1 MKADKIIVPIAIL
14 GILGAGSFL
23 LYTYFKNKR
32 KQSGKSAFKPPLSE
46 SQLQQTEK
54 SFKDY
59 VDKLKKKQESTTL
72 ISNTQPQGFA
82 QSGGFTSPSLVNTQS
97 PIFQS
102 TNQPLGTINYKPK
115 PFFSN
120 VVGQFG
126 IVGI

>member
-1 MKADKIIVPIAIL
+1 M
-14 GILGAGSFL
+14 
-23 LYTYFKNKR
+23 
-32 KQSGKSAFKPPLSE
+32 
-46 SQLQQTEK
+46 
-54 SFKDY
+54 
-59 VDKLKKKQESTTL
+59 VDKLKVKRDNTTL

-82 QSGGFTSPSLVNTQS
+82 QSGGFSSPSLVNTQS

-102 TNQPLGTINYKPK
+102 TNQPLGTINFKPK

>member
-32 KQSGKSAFKPPLSE
+32 KQSVKSAFKPPLSE

-54 SFKDY
+54 S
-59 VDKLKKKQESTTL
+59 L

-82 QSGGFTSPSLVNTQS
+82 QGGGFTSPSLLNTQS
-97 PIFQS
+97 PIFQLTNQPLGTIKFKPEPL
-102 TNQPLGTINYKPK
+102 TNQPLGTINFKPK